1 VRGAVEFAR
10 LFIERWNA
18 SDLEAVFATWDPDI
32 VVRPDPYFPD
42 SAELVGLEPA
52 RRFWLDQARY
62 SGVGRLEILE
72 EHDLGSRCLMR
83 IRQHGDAPASGIQ
96 SNYEWSFLTTV
107 REGRVVCV
115 EFFLDRDQGVAAAG
129 LGGRR

>member
-1 VRGAVEFAR
+1 
-10 LFIERWNA
+10 
-18 SDLEAVFATWDPDI
+18 
-32 VVRPDPYFPD
+32 
-42 SAELVGLEPA
+42 
-52 RRFWLDQARY
+52 
-62 SGVGRLEILE
+62 
-72 EHDLGSRCLMR
+72 MR

-115 EFFLDRDQGVAAAG
+115 EFFLDRDKGVAAAG